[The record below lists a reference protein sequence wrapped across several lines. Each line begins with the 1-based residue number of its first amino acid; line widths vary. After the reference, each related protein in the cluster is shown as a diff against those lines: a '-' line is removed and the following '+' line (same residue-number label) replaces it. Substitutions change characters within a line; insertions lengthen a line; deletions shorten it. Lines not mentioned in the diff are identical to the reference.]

1 MTISVNACDAFDMLY
16 LMPQDIVNHIGRFY
30 ITKQM
35 KFRWRIHNLY
45 NKSEELEKRT
55 IDEWIEHI
63 KFSKRYNI
71 KIVKIKDDAYIKY
84 TNSFGDT
91 YKLHKDDLL
100 NQGYIAH
107 IRHLYRMYVNRIIS
121 ETTPYPK
128 YVGELFTNIVGEKM
142 IATMIEYGDDYEDI
156 DNFHKGLAFI
166 KI

>member
-1 MTISVNACDAFDMLY
+1 MSKTSFDIFEMLH
-16 LMPQDIVNHIGRFY
+16 LMPQDIVNHIGTFY
-30 ITKQM
+30 ITTQM

-55 IDEWIEHI
+55 IDEWIEHV

-71 KIVKIKDDAYIKY
+71 KIVKINDDYIKY

-91 YKLHKDDLL
+91 YKIHKGDLL

-107 IRHLYRMYVNRIIS
+107 IRNLYRMYVNRIIR
-121 ETTPYPK
+121 ETTPHPK
-128 YVGELFTNIVGEKM
+128 YVGEIFTNIVGEKM
-142 IATMIEYGDDYEDI
+142 IATVIEYGDDYEDEDI
-156 DNFHKGLAFI
+156 EEYIHRGLEFI